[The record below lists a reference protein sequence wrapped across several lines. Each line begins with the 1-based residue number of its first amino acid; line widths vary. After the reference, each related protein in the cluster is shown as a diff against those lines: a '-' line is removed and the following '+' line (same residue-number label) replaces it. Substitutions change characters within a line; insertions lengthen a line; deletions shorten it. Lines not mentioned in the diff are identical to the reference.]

1 MKKIALVPSLPETM
15 KITDDPLLLDIINE
29 VNSPD
34 DSDFETIKAMMVEM
48 ITEKLLA
55 GSK

>member
-1 MKKIALVPSLPETM
+1 MKKTALVPSLPETM

-34 DSDFETIKAMMVEM
+34 DYDFETVKAMMIEM

-55 GSK
+55 GNK

>member
-29 VNSPD
+29 VNTPD
-34 DSDFETIKAMMVEM
+34 DSDFEAIKAMMVEM

-55 GSK
+55 VSK